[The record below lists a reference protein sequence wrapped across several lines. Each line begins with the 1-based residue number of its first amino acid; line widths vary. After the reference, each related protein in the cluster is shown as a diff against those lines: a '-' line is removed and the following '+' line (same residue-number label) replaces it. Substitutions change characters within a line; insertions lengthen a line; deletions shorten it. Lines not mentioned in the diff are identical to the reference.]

1 VLVEER
7 DGCVAVA
14 REVEGSDRAG
24 ALLAFAWAFVGVK
37 AVTHF
42 VFAWLSG
49 APSRAP
55 LAVAGRACVAALGAS
70 VRDRLD
76 LGFAA

>member
-14 REVEGSDRAG
+14 REAEGSDRAG

-49 APSRAP
+49 AP